1 MWTEIIFLKK
11 KKLSSN
17 KSYLQINK
25 KKINIRNPKTFL
37 MSPKVNTL
45 EKNTN
50 TSRILIHL
58 TSKWIDKKYSEN
70 SFINLIEKLQTYGK
84 LYLTTDHSSKEKFKT
99 IFENYLIVSN
109 SNFLQSF

>member
-1 MWTEIIFLKK
+1 MLEVKQKEKNFHQTYLIY
-11 KKLSSN
+11 KLT
-17 KSYLQINK
+17 K

-37 MSPKVNTL
+37 MSPKGNKL

-58 TSKWIDKKYSEN
+58 TSKWIDKKYLEN

-84 LYLTTDHSSKEKFKT
+84 LYLTTDYSSKEQF
-99 IFENYLIVSN
+99 N
-109 SNFLQSF
+109 SLL